1 MARSVNYKKLEDVKR
16 SAMQLIVE
24 KGYGGASISQIA
36 KKAQV
41 AEGYLYRF
49 YKSKEDLVSD
59 LLNTKVNEIANK
71 LDEAIQNSESL
82 SEIIELLVRSIF
94 EIANKSKTDI
104 QFMYVMMND
113 YSFSVNSTIKER
125 IKLLCTEA
133 NNFGT
138 KLKQLDTLMDIEEL
152 YIFAVIYPIQ
162 FINLRLKNFFG
173 TNNWSNKDI
182 EKLIKVCNKIFNK

>member
-94 EIANKSKTDI
+94 EIANKSKTNI